1 MRESRTV
8 AIDAVSESPVRHPGC
23 DAIVLIDVICDTT
36 MLTTGVAQHRK
47 VYPAASGPAALFM
60 AQSLDEP
67 LLAADERETW
77 RPGFE
82 ITDSPAQLAARSDQ
96 RPLVLYCGTGTT
108 VAANHLFWPDVYVA
122 CLRNISATV
131 RHISLR
137 HRNVLILDAT
147 NDGDVRCEDK
157 MAAGRLAAALA
168 DVGFEPAG
176 LGTRETIARWAGAD
190 IALAAWGRS
199 AEDLRRRRR
208 EADLEFVLSHV
219 DDLDL
224 VCGFQDG
231 QISPVLAEEPGR
243 QLSEIA

>member
-8 AIDAVSESPVRHPGC
+8 AIDAVSESPVRHPTC

-36 MLTTGVAQHRK
+36 TLITGVAQHRR
-47 VYPAASGPAALFM
+47 VYPAASAPAALFM

-67 LLAADERETW
+67 LLAADEKEAW

-82 ITDSPAQLAARSDQ
+82 ISDSPAHLATRSDR
-96 RPLVLYCGTGTT
+96 RPLVLYCGTGAT

-137 HRNVLILDAT
+137 HRNVLILDAA
-147 NDGDVRCEDK
+147 DDEDARCEDQ

-176 LGTRETIARWAGAD
+176 LGTQETIDRWAGAD
-190 IALAAWGRS
+190 VALAAWGRS
-199 AEDLRRRRR
+199 AEDLRHRRRD
-208 EADLEFVLSHV
+208 ADLDFVLSHV

-224 VCGFQDG
+224 VCGCRDG
-231 QISPVLAEEPGR
+231 QISAVLAGEPDR
-243 QLSEIA
+243 LLSGIA